1 LLYNNSKTGALKM
14 VDGLIKLNRV
24 KEITSFSTSTIYRLI
39 DKGEFPKRINL
50 GLRNVFWVEEEIHD
64 YIAERIKPENRY

>member
-1 LLYNNSKTGALKM
+1 M

-39 DKGEFPKRINL
+39 DKGELPKRINL